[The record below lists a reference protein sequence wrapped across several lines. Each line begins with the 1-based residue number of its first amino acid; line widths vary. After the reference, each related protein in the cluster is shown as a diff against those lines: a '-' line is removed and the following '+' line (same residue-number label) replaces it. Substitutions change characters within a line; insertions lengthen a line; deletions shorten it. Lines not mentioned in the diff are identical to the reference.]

1 MAYDAPFYRR
11 TYFRAS
17 GCGISI
23 NSWCARLVEFAELAD
38 RMRVHKPAQAQHFT
52 ESDQIP
58 GDKEVA
64 RKRDKVEAN
73 KKKIV
78 GGKA

>member
-1 MAYDAPFYRR
+1 LVREA
-11 TYFRAS
+11 
-17 GCGISI
+17 G
-23 NSWCARLVEFAELAD
+23 RLAELAD

-58 GDKEVA
+58 GDREVA